1 MTSTHQYRGF
11 CIALGIGLGL
21 TAFGCSSKGD
31 DDDSTPSG
39 GSASTTAG
47 TTSSTAGTS
56 TAAGGS
62 SSSTAGTSSSTAGTS
77 ASTAGTSSTGGTG
90 SSGGSC
96 GPVPD
101 ECTSAAALMT
111 MPISDF
117 EAGKGWYL
125 FANVDDKAGKTMPAA
140 GDNIMA
146 EEIKCPAGGRC
157 GMSSFAQH
165 VSGGGFT
172 SYGPSLSN
180 DFLYKDAKTEMVVGM
195 PMDASTYTG
204 VMFWARKG
212 ETAGAAPTLRLIV
225 NDVSTHELGGV
236 CDPKAA
242 PGSGGEASDACWD
255 GWMTERALPSTWTL
269 VKVPFSV
276 LKQGGFGKKGE
287 KIQPDKLYGLTFQ
300 MPNMATFDFWIDDVA
315 FYKE

>member
-1 MTSTHQYRGF
+1 MTSIHHHRGF
-11 CIALGIGLGL
+11 CIALGLTALGL
-21 TAFGCSSKGD
+21 AALGCSSKAD
-31 DDDSTPSG
+31 DDTSSNG
-39 GSASTTAG
+39 GTA
-47 TTSSTAGTS
+47 SSTAGTMSS
-56 TAAGGS
+56 TAGTGVAAGGTS
-62 SSSTAGTSSSTAGTS
+62 SSAGTSSTSAGTSSSTAGTS
-77 ASTAGTSSTGGTG
+77 SSGGTG
-90 SSGGSC
+90 DSGGTC
-96 GPVPD
+96 GPTPD
-101 ECTSAAALMT
+101 ECTGAAALMT

-125 FANVDDKAGKTMPAA
+125 FANVDDKGGKTTPAA

-172 SYGPSLSN
+172 SYGPSLSQ
-180 DFLYKDAKTEMVVGM
+180 DFLYKDSKTEMVVGM
-195 PMDASTYTG
+195 PMDASMYTG

-212 ETAGAAPTLRLIV
+212 DTAGAAPTLRLIV

-242 PGSGGEASDACWD
+242 PGSGGEMSDACWD